1 MKKLMVVALIVVFGA
16 LLSTVAVAAWT
27 KGQGPGPDAQVDV
40 NAFRNFQ
47 KETLPLRDE
56 MAVKRLELRN
66 EFSKSNPDQAKIAAL
81 KEEMIALRTQISDA
95 AKKNG
100 LPDRGFGP
108 GYAGRGGY
116 GRGGCGGYGPGG
128 YGPGGCDGSGPG
140 ACAGSGPRCSAG
152 GCPNR

>member
-1 MKKLMVVALIVVFGA
+1 MVVALIVVFGA

-66 EFSKSNPDQAKIAAL
+66 EFSKTNPDQAKIAAL
-81 KEEMIALRTQISDA
+81 KKEMIDLRTQISDA

-100 LPDRGFGP
+100 
-108 GYAGRGGY
+108 
-116 GRGGCGGYGPGG
+116 
-128 YGPGGCDGSGPG
+128 ST
-140 ACAGSGPRCSAG
+140 
-152 GCPNR
+152 

>member
-1 MKKLMVVALIVVFGA
+1 MNDPIEKEEQGMKKLMVVALIVVFGA

-27 KGQGPGPDAQVDV
+27 KGQGPGHDAQVDV

-66 EFSKSNPDQAKIAAL
+66 EFSKAEPDQAKIAAL
-81 KEEMIALRTQISDA
+81 QKEMIDLRTKVSDA

-100 LPDRGFGP
+100 LPDRGFGT

-116 GRGGCGGYGPGG
+116 GPGNCGGFGRGGNGPGYGPGCGAG
-128 YGPGGCDGSGPG
+128 Y
-140 ACAGSGPRCSAG
+140 
-152 GCPNR
+152 CPNR

>member
-16 LLSTVAVAAWT
+16 LLSTAAVAAWT
-27 KGQGPGPDAQVDV
+27 KGQGQGPDAQVDV

-66 EFSKSNPDQAKIAAL
+66 EFNKTEPDQAKIAAL
-81 KEEMIALRTQISDA
+81 QKEMIDLRTKISVA

-108 GYAGRGGY
+108 GYAGRGGNGPGNCGGF
-116 GRGGCGGYGPGG
+116 GRGGNGPGYGPGCGAG
-128 YGPGGCDGSGPG
+128 Y
-140 ACAGSGPRCSAG
+140 
-152 GCPNR
+152 CPNR

>member
-1 MKKLMVVALIVVFGA
+1 MNDPIEKEEQGMKKLMVVALIVVFGA

-81 KEEMIALRTQISDA
+81 KGEMIALRTQISDA

-108 GYAGRGGY
+108 GYAGRGGNGPGNCGGF
-116 GRGGCGGYGPGG
+116 GRGGNGPGYGPGCGAG
-128 YGPGGCDGSGPG
+128 Y
-140 ACAGSGPRCSAG
+140 
-152 GCPNR
+152 CPNR

>member
-1 MKKLMVVALIVVFGA
+1 MNDPIEKEEQGMKKLMVVALIVVFGA

-108 GYAGRGGY
+108 GYAGRGGNGPGNCGGF
-116 GRGGCGGYGPGG
+116 GRGGNGPGF
-128 YGPGGCDGSGPG
+128 GPGCG
-140 ACAGSGPRCSAG
+140 AGY
-152 GCPNR
+152 CPNR